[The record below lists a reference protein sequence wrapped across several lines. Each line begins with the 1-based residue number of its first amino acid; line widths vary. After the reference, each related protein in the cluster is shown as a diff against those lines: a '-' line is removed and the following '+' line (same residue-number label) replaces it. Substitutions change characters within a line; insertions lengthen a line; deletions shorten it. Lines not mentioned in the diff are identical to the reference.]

1 MGISKKARIGNNVT
15 IKDGVI
21 IEDDVV
27 IGDDSYIDYNAII
40 RNGVEIGKHAFVGAN
55 CVIGEFLADFCKDF
69 KPKTHFLRIGDN
81 ATIRSGS
88 IIYGDTV
95 IGDDFGTGHR
105 VTIRENTKIGDHVN
119 VGTLSDIQGD
129 CEIGNY
135 VHMHSNAHIGMK
147 SKIKDNVWIF
157 PYVVLTND
165 PTPPSEVMKGV
176 TVNEYAVVCTGTVVL
191 PGVTIGKDA
200 LIGAG
205 TVLTKDAPEQAI
217 MVGNPSRNVGNV
229 TKIKNDKG
237 EQVYPWRYTF
247 DRGMPWKI
255 K

>member
-105 VTIRENTKIGDHVN
+105 VTIGENT
-119 VGTLSDIQGD
+119 
-129 CEIGNY
+129 
-135 VHMHSNAHIGMK
+135 
-147 SKIKDNVWIF
+147 
-157 PYVVLTND
+157 
-165 PTPPSEVMKGV
+165 
-176 TVNEYAVVCTGTVVL
+176 
-191 PGVTIGKDA
+191 
-200 LIGAG
+200 
-205 TVLTKDAPEQAI
+205 
-217 MVGNPSRNVGNV
+217 
-229 TKIKNDKG
+229 
-237 EQVYPWRYTF
+237 
-247 DRGMPWKI
+247 
-255 K
+255 